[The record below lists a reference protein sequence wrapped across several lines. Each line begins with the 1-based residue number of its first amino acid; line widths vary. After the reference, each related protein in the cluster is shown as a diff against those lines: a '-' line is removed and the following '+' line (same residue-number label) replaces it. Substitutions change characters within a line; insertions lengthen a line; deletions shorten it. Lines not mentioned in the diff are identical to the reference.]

1 MLPKKLII
9 RFKNPYIHGTLLI
22 EKNILNKIGNYNEY
36 FYFAQDYKLFWD
48 LNKAGYKVK
57 NSFLTLYELNMENN
71 ISNKYKSEQ
80 QYCQYFTQAREVWE
94 NGLQNKLE
102 QMLEPAANQLRELLE
117 DPNPSIRQRAIDQI
131 MKYTGR
137 DIERKLI
144 KAEVQNITIGFQEE

>member
-1 MLPKKLII
+1 MAGNRLSERETKDRIMKAYDLRYNAEVPI
-9 RFKNPYIHGTLLI
+9 RQEEWVRMCH
-22 EKNILNKIGNYNEY
+22 
-36 FYFAQDYKLFWD
+36 
-48 LNKAGYKVK
+48 
-57 NSFLTLYELNMENN
+57 TLYGD
-71 ISNKYKSEQ
+71 KSEQ

-102 QMLEPAANQLRELLE
+102 QMLEPAANQLRELLN

-144 KAEVQNITIGFQEE
+144 KAEVQNYNIQFGEEV